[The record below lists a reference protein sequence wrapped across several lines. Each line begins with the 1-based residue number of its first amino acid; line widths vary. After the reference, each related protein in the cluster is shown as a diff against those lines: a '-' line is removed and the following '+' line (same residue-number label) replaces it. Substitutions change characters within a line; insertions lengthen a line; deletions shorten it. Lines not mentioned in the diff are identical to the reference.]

1 MFTKKTSLII
11 PTHNRPRFLGKT
23 LKRLLALNL
32 LFSEI
37 IVVDSSNDKY
47 KKKIK
52 VLCKKYKAKLFE
64 SQASTSLQRNVG
76 LKKRNKKN
84 IFIMFLDDDVIFL
97 KNSFFEM
104 NETIKK
110 YYDNSEVVAFGF
122 NQIQAKNNNFL
133 ERFKK
138 SDFVK
143 RIKLYSDQPGFVTKG
158 GWNTKILN
166 VKNDTFANWVFT
178 TASIFKS
185 NSIKNKF
192 FNLSFGE
199 YSYLED
205 LDFSLNL
212 TKSNKKI
219 IISSLAKFKHPL
231 NIDRSNFKFGNIEV
245 VNRYKIVKKFN
256 LSKIFFFINL
266 SIRFFM
272 SLFKIFLLDL
282 NSFLRAMGNIYG
294 LSTLLFIKA
303 K

>member
-23 LKRLLALNL
+23 LKRLLGLNL

-47 KKKIK
+47 KNKIK
-52 VLCKKYKAKLFE
+52 VLCKKYKAKLFD

-84 IFIMFLDDDVIFL
+84 IFVMFLDDDVIFL

-110 YYDNSEVVAFGF
+110 YYDDSEVVAFGF